1 MVPPGRRPRGR
12 MDKSNLEKL
21 RVFAPF
27 AKLDE
32 PAFRALAGA
41 CVRRDFDP
49 RELIIGQQDQSHDVL
64 FLIDGRARVNVY
76 SPDGQRVSLRE
87 ISAGAIFGELSAI
100 DGQARSASVEA
111 VENCSVAIMSRR
123 LFLKALAEQPEFGL
137 AVMRHITQLVRKLT
151 DRVFEFSTLV
161 VRGRVQVELLRMIED
176 LPRGASELALAPAP
190 THEEIASRI
199 STHREAVTRELA
211 WLEAQGVVA
220 KAGRTLR
227 IIDLERL
234 RNLARESFHGD

>member
-1 MVPPGRRPRGR
+1 MV
-12 MDKSNLEKL
+12 KSDLEKL
-21 RVFAPF
+21 RSFAAF
-27 AKLDE
+27 AKLGDE
-32 PAFRALAGA
+32 AFRALIGA
-41 CVRRDFDP
+41 CTPRDYAP

-64 FLIDGRARVNVY
+64 FLIAGRARVNVY

-87 ISAGAIFGELSAI
+87 MAAGVMFGELSAI
-100 DGQARSASVEA
+100 DGQTRSASIEA
-111 VENCSVAIMSRR
+111 VEACSVAVMPRR
-123 LFLKALAEQPEFGL
+123 VFIKALSDHPEFGL

-161 VRGRVQVELLRMIED
+161 VRGRVQVELLRMIEEI
-176 LPRGASELALAPAP
+176 PSAHSEVVLAPAP

-211 WLEAQGVVA
+211 WLETQGVIE
-220 KAGRTLR
+220 KAGRTLK
-227 IIDLERL
+227 ITDLDRL

>member
-1 MVPPGRRPRGR
+1 MG
-12 MDKSNLEKL
+12 KTNLEKL
-21 RVFAPF
+21 RAFAPF
-27 AKLDE
+27 AKLEE
-32 PAFRALAGA
+32 PAFRALLGA
-41 CVRRDFDP
+41 CGMRDFQP
-49 RELIIGQQDQSHDVL
+49 RELMIGQQDQSNDVL
-64 FLIDGRARVNVY
+64 FLIEGRARVNVY

-87 ISAGAIFGELSAI
+87 ISGGAVFGELSAI

-111 VENCSVAIMSRR
+111 VEICSVAIMPRR
-123 LFLKALAEQPEFGL
+123 VFLKALSEHPEFGM

-161 VRGRVQVELLRMIED
+161 VRGRVQVELLRMIEERPPGNSD
-176 LPRGASELALAPAP
+176 IVLSPAP

-227 IIDLERL
+227 ITNLERL